1 MTPTLSPMIATTT
14 PITPSGLRPEPSG
27 LRPEP
32 SASDVRKSIPTSL
45 ALRTVPPIFAA
56 TAMMMAA
63 VAHRAVS
70 RAERAVMSTRKPLT
84 AKKTGAK
91 NDAVTISIRSRTCG
105 S

>member
-14 PITPSGLRPEPSG
+14 PITPSG

-70 RAERAVMSTRKPLT
+70 RAERAVMSTRRPLT